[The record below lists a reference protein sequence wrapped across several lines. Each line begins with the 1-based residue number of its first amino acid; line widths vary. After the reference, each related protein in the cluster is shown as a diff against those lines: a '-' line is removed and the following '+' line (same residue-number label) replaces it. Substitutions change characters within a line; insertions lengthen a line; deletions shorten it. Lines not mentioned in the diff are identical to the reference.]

1 MARSELHAE
10 VKKHRL
16 CLNCLRP
23 FHSHDKCKTPGCK
36 HCGRKHNTLL
46 HIPKNDSVAE
56 PNKVSVVDTPNAVST
71 ENSGQT
77 INLHCSNPV
86 SNTLEKRKPIALSFV
101 NVMGQDQD
109 IFERFSSFKKLIRM
123 TALVLKFVAY
133 LKLRKCHKP
142 YQIKD
147 IEISDLDKATRT
159 LICMV
164 QAVTFS
170 QEIKDLQYNGKVNK
184 NSKLFLYTHFWIR
197 LVLYESEVD

>member
-1 MARSELHAE
+1 MSYKRGGNHLNFDCEKIKNMARSELHAE

-77 INLHCSNPV
+77 INLHCSSKTTQV
-86 SNTLEKRKPIALSFV
+86 LLATVQLRYSVTNTYYS
-101 NVMGQDQD
+101 
-109 IFERFSSFKKLIRM
+109 
-123 TALVLKFVAY
+123 VLF
-133 LKLRKCHKP
+133 
-142 YQIKD
+142 
-147 IEISDLDKATRT
+147 
-159 LICMV
+159 
-164 QAVTFS
+164 
-170 QEIKDLQYNGKVNK
+170 
-184 NSKLFLYTHFWIR
+184 
-197 LVLYESEVD
+197 